1 MFFSRQDLN
10 FHRLPAS
17 QDSVGAS
24 ELVVVL
30 EDLPCGPERV
40 SRKPPAGFSGG
51 EKSGGSGDLKSGGG
65 LSGAGE
71 EKERRASAASAAS
84 ADSVLPASVA
94 ADLEAKVPILPF
106 KHVQAPILN
115 FQFLANVV
123 LRIFFSNI
131 GKSSD
136 ML

>member
-17 QDSVGAS
+17 QDSIGAS

-51 EKSGGSGDLKSGGG
+51 DLRSGGSGDLKSGGG

-94 ADLEAKVPILPF
+94 ADLEAKVAILPF

-115 FQFLANVV
+115 FQILANNV
-123 LRIFFSNI
+123 LRFFFEYR
-131 GKSSD
+131 
-136 ML
+136 